1 MSRFVDWPWT
11 EEEKKAALEAL
22 RLRRT
27 DIKTQPQGA
36 SERANLRALDEVIA
50 ELEQETAAEQPSS

>member
-1 MSRFVDWPWT
+1 MSRFADWPWN

-27 DIKTQPQGA
+27 DIKAQPQGA
-36 SERANLRALDEVIA
+36 SARANLRALDEVIA
-50 ELEQETAAEQPSS
+50 ELEQETAAERPSS